1 MRKILRWIEEAEAR
15 RMCEFAA
22 MQRAAAEVR
31 PVVAA
36 DRRLR
41 CLSRWLRTF
50 SGRPSPRLVWSHVPG
65 RRSNGV

>member
-22 MQRAAAEVR
+22 MQHAGAEMC
-31 PVVAA
+31 PTVVA
-36 DRRLR
+36 DRRVR
-41 CLSRWLRTF
+41 CLPRWLRTF